1 MGSQSTILKCKKT
14 EWWKWDGDNQ
24 QDYPT
29 WYDHF
34 LLWYSSYMGKNIY
47 IPGRKFLLLLSTG
60 DLFVCPLL
68 RIESHNR
75 SFEGNPKAIQSTCI
89 SKTTSTAILLPIL
102 SWPVLEKARWQGT
115 HYLSGNSIL
124 GQLWLIGNLYWDQNL
139 SLWFFLCGGWL
150 PFSNICKTKF
160 LYFYDVYVLGVQLQQ
175 ATQDWLV

>member
-1 MGSQSTILKCKKT
+1 MGSRSTILKCKKI
-14 EWWKWDGDNQ
+14 ERWKWDGDNQ

-34 LLWYSSYMGKNIY
+34 LLWCSSYMGKNTY
-47 IPGRKFLLLLSTG
+47 IPGRKFLFLLSTG

-68 RIESHNR
+68 RIESLNR

-89 SKTTSTAILLPIL
+89 SKTTSTTIWLPIL

-124 GQLWLIGNLYWDQNL
+124 GQLWLIGN
-139 SLWFFLCGGWL
+139 FFILRSKSVFMVFTMWWL
-150 PFSNICKTKF
+150 AS
-160 LYFYDVYVLGVQLQQ
+160 LQQ
-175 ATQDWLV
+175 HL